1 MFTAAYRVGVYS
13 LPKNPTLP
21 HFPHASRSQ
30 QRTFI
35 RVTKERLSMAFVKR
49 VLRPVTVSGIFFT
62 LCGFSFIGCSSA
74 HCLQGKKDLA
84 LIQASR
90 QGDVYQ
96 VSTLLNAG
104 ADINAVDEEGWTP
117 YLAASAEGNWNVMK
131 LLQAKGC
138 KTDPGF

>member
-1 MFTAAYRVGVYS
+1 MVILKRAF
-13 LPKNPTLP
+13 LPV
-21 HFPHASRSQ
+21 S
-30 QRTFI
+30 
-35 RVTKERLSMAFVKR
+35 
-49 VLRPVTVSGIFFT
+49 VSGILFN
-62 LCGFSFIGCSSA
+62 LCTISCLMFSGCASGFPN
-74 HCLQGKKDLA
+74 QGRKNQA

-90 QGDVYQ
+90 HGDVHQ
-96 VSTLLNAG
+96 VSTLISAG

>member
-1 MFTAAYRVGVYS
+1 MMAMKKAL
-13 LPKNPTLP
+13 LPI
-21 HFPHASRSQ
+21 A
-30 QRTFI
+30 
-35 RVTKERLSMAFVKR
+35 
-49 VLRPVTVSGIFFT
+49 VL
-62 LCGFSFIGCSSA
+62 GFLFAGCSSSA
-74 HCLQGKKDLA
+74 PNQGRKNLA

-90 QGDVYQ
+90 VGDLGQ

-117 YLAASAEGNWNVMK
+117 YLAASAEGNWKVMK

>member
-1 MFTAAYRVGVYS
+1 MV
-13 LPKNPTLP
+13 
-21 HFPHASRSQ
+21 
-30 QRTFI
+30 
-35 RVTKERLSMAFVKR
+35 FVKSVPR
-49 VLRPVTVSGIFFT
+49 SAAVSGIFFI
-62 LCGFSFIGCSSA
+62 LCNFSFIGCSSTRQ
-74 HCLQGKKDLA
+74 LQGQKDLA

-90 QGDVYQ
+90 QGDVHQ